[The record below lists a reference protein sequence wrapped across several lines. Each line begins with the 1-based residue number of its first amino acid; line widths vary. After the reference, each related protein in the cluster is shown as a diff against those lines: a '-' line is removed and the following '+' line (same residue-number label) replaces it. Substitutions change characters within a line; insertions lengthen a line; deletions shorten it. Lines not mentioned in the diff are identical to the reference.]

1 MGSEAKKLA
10 TYEDLLNVPDNLVAE
25 IIAGELITSPRPG
38 PRHARSSTSLGGD
51 IIGPFDK
58 GKGGP
63 GGWWILFEPEIHLQ
77 GDILVP
83 DIAGWK
89 RDLLPVL
96 PTSKPYFEI
105 APQWVCEVLSK
116 STAGVDRVKKLP
128 IYAREKVNHVW
139 LIDPEKNTLEVYLRQ
154 EKGWFLLNTYAGNDK
169 IRAAPF
175 DAIEIDLG
183 SLWLPD

>member
-10 TYEDLLNVPDNLVAE
+10 TYEDLLKVPDHLLAE
-25 IIAGELITSPRPG
+25 IISGELITSPRPG
-38 PRHARSSTSLGGD
+38 PRHARASSVLGGK
-51 IIGPFDK
+51 ITEPFD
-58 GKGGP
+58 GGNGGP
-63 GGWWILFEPEIHLQ
+63 GGWWILDEPEIHLHD
-77 GDILVP
+77 DILVP
-83 DIAGWK
+83 DLAGWR
-89 RDLLPVL
+89 RDRVPIL
-96 PTSKPYFEI
+96 PTSKHYFEI
-105 APQWVCEVLSK
+105 APHWVCEVLSK

-128 IYAREKVNHVW
+128 IYAREKVDHVW

-154 EKGWFLLNTYAGNDK
+154 EKGWFLLNTFAGDDK